1 MVWQK
6 LLSYFKPGH
15 NKTEKGNINLKMM
28 HGINRISLIMFVVA
42 VIVILIKN
50 LF

>member
-1 MVWQK
+1 MIWQK
-6 LLSYFKPGH
+6 ILSYFRLGSQQ
-15 NKTEKGNINLKMM
+15 KTSNINLKMM
-28 HGINRISLIMFVVA
+28 HGINRISLLMFLVA